1 MCSINT
7 DSLRFHQGK
16 SAEEIQRSLGAEGME
31 GFVAIGGCD
40 KNMPGSMIAIAR
52 LNRPTFFVYGGT
64 ILPGCLT
71 MNSPA
76 AMN

>member
-1 MCSINT
+1 M
-7 DSLRFHQGK
+7 D
-16 SAEEIQRSLGAEGME
+16 

-40 KNMPGSMIAIAR
+40 KSMSGSMIAIAR
-52 LNRPTFFVYGGT
+52 LNRPTFFGYGGK